1 MKVCGILDDLN
12 QIVCLHENY
21 SCPINDIIFNKNPT
35 YYIKINETI
44 INYDNIK
51 INDELYIHFTN
62 KNINKKIIS
71 SFIFLY
77 INLVH
82 I

>member
-12 QIVCLHENY
+12 QIVCLHKNY

-44 INYDNIK
+44 INYDNI
-51 INDELYIHFTN
+51 
-62 KNINKKIIS
+62 
-71 SFIFLY
+71 
-77 INLVH
+77 
-82 I
+82 